1 MKQQVKRTM
10 LHDAIDFIALG
21 SHSLQR
27 DDFSDC
33 FAPVSLDEMPKSGA
47 LYIFSFIIRYFILLP
62 IRLLLLLIGMIL
74 IGAIFLYGK
83 YLRKYHV
90 IQDSLILF
98 NKLIVFVLNCQ
109 IVHTGTKKHIKE
121 PHIYVS
127 NHTSFIDYIVLS
139 SHKFSHACIAENHS
153 GLFGLIF
160 KHILSSN
167 GSIGFKRSD
176 KQDRRH
182 VMSKIKEH
190 IYNNKAP
197 MLMFPEGTC
206 VNNESIVLFQKGAFD
221 LDTLICPVG
230 IKYKK
235 DILDPYWNRRVHG
248 FTLHLFYLL
257 TRWRIQAEVHWMP
270 PTRRLE
276 NEDPV
281 SFAHRVKNMIAK
293 EMDLSNTLWNGYF
306 KSSPVLKDRE
316 TLKNCFISVYCKHS
330 NSILENDREEDI
342 KNNKEYLL
350 DENINTEER
359 DERLYFGDMSYRTFV
374 NHCCKEY
381 LREKSNN
388 NSVEGNKEIKQ

>member
-1 MKQQVKRTM
+1 MKRKTKRTI

-33 FAPVSLDEMPKSGA
+33 FAPVSSTEMPKSGA

-62 IRLLLLLIGMIL
+62 LRMIILVIGIVF
-74 IGAIFLYGK
+74 IGGIFLYGK
-83 YLRKYHV
+83 YLRKYHI

-98 NKLIVFVLNCQ
+98 NKLIVFVLNCH
-109 IVHTGTKKHIKE
+109 IVHKGIKKQIKE

-127 NHTSFIDYIVLS
+127 NHTSFIDYILLS
-139 SHKFSHACIAENHS
+139 SYKFSHACIAENHS
-153 GLFGLIF
+153 GLFGFIF
-160 KHILSSN
+160 KHILSEN

-176 KQDRRH
+176 KQDRKH
-182 VMSKIKEH
+182 VMQKIKDH
-190 IYNNKAP
+190 IYNHKAP

-206 VNNESIVLFQKGAFD
+206 VNNESIVLFQKGAFE

-235 DILDPYWNRRVHG
+235 DMIDPYWNRRVHG

-257 TRWRIQAEVHWMP
+257 TRWRVEAEVHWMP

-276 NEDPV
+276 NEDAV

-293 EMDLSNTLWNGYF
+293 DMNLSNTLWNGYF

-316 TLKNCFISVYCKHS
+316 LLKNCFVSVYRKHK
-330 NSILENDREEDI
+330 NHLLEKDREDDI
-342 KNNKEYLL
+342 KNNETYLL
-350 DENINTEER
+350 DENINSEKKDDR
-359 DERLYFGDMSYRTFV
+359 IYFGNMTYRTFV
-374 NHCCKEY
+374 NCCCKEY
-381 LREKSNN
+381 LREKS
-388 NSVEGNKEIKQ
+388 SKKKESENEI